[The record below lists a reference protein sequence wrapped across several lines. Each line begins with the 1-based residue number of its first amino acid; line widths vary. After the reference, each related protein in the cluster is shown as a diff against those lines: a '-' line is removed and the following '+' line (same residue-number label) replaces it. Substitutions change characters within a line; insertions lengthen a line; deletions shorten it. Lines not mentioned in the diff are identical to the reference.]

1 MMPEPL
7 TLSQRAVLDSAV
19 NNSLVFGLGIITA
32 VQNEMEMQ
40 GLPRL
45 TDEQVNY
52 FVWETVDRLE
62 KKIPENY

>member
-62 KKIPENY
+62 KKNT